1 MTAWALT
8 LILAAAFIHA
18 SWNFLAKRASGHAT
32 FTWLFAVLSALFYAP
47 VAAALILFYGAS
59 VGRVEIGFMA
69 GSAALHTAYFVL
81 LNQGYRS
88 GDLSLVYPL
97 ARGTGPL
104 LSSIAAILFLGE
116 RPSAVGL
123 AGALL
128 IIGGVVVLTS
138 NPEQLRRAGARMA
151 VQYALVTGA
160 FIAAYTLWDKQAVS
174 RFAMSPILL
183 DWGANLGRALLLTPF
198 ALSHWHETRVEWQT
212 HRREAAGVALLAP
225 LSYILVLTA
234 LAFTPVTY
242 VAPAREISILIGTVM
257 GTRLLAEGDVHRR
270 LLGAG
275 AMVAGVIATGGGLK
289 RIGSKTFKPFK
300 SFQSLPR
307 GPSQSDIPGS
317 GAMNIKDESFKDF
330 VLDQLR
336 ELDDVEARRMF
347 GGHGLYKDETFF
359 GILHKGKLYFKV
371 DESTIGEYRK
381 RKMKPFRPNAK
392 QSLKTYYQVP
402 VEIIEDG
409 DRLCEWAEAAIR
421 CQKKKN

>member
-1 MTAWALT
+1 VTAWALT

-59 VGRVEIGFMA
+59 IGRVEIGFMA

-104 LSSIAAILFLGE
+104 LSSMAAILFLGE
-116 RPSAVGL
+116 RPSFVGL
-123 AGALL
+123 VGALL

-242 VAPAREISILIGTVM
+242 VAPAREISILIGSD
-257 GTRLLAEGDVHRR
+257 GGGRHR
-270 LLGAG
+270 
-275 AMVAGVIATGGGLK
+275 TGGG
-289 RIGSKTFKPFK
+289 IGFYSFKPFK
-300 SFQSLPR
+300 SFQSFKKSKPIGYR
-307 GPSQSDIPGS
+307 GS
-317 GAMNIKDESFKDF
+317 GAMNIKDDSFKDF
-330 VLDQLR
+330 ILDQLQ
-336 ELDDVEARRMF
+336 ELEGVEARRMF
-347 GGHGLYKDETFF
+347 GGYGLYWDETFF

-381 RKMKPFRPNAK
+381 RKMKPFRPNPK
-392 QSLKTYYQVP
+392 QTLMSYYQVP
-402 VEIIEDG
+402 VETLEDNE
-409 DRLCEWAEAAIR
+409 RLCDWAMKAIH
-421 CQKKKN
+421 CQQRKK